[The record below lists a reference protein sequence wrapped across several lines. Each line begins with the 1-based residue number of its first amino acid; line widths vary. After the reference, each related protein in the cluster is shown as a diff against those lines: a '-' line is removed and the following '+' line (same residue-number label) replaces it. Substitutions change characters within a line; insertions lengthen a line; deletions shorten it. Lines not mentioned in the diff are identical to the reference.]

1 MLQFLETG
9 KALYVLA
16 AFCLLGM
23 LDRLVARNL
32 YKRLIRE
39 TDNMSLTKNR
49 YLRDLKQ
56 KTENTYRLNQ
66 GIRNTQAYLEK
77 QVNSFRFMR
86 VTLSGWGN
94 LSNQMTMLCFL
105 AGGVFAFASYWYR
118 CDTYYIV
125 LYGTSGILTGL
136 LTMVI
141 DNGVNLS
148 DKKQHLLAAL
158 QDYMENSLFQRL
170 AVEERSLAA
179 ETSAVQENIR
189 GARDRNLTRTT
200 LRTEWNNERSGE
212 RGIERNSERLGE
224 AGLERGSKRDGDR
237 NIAERTITDR
247 SERNNPERGA
257 LTGRMERD
265 REQDG
270 ISDRNV
276 VSVASKRAGRHNRKE
291 PSPVAVETVGSISEK
306 RDADYLK
313 RSLEQIAASREKSRS
328 DENWIKDLAPE
339 ELKLIGEIIRE
350 YLV

>member
-23 LDRLVARNL
+23 VDRLVARNL

-39 TDNMSLTKNR
+39 TDNMSLTKNK

-77 QVNSFRFMR
+77 QVSSFRFMR

-125 LYGTSGILTGL
+125 LYGSAGILTGL

-141 DNGVNLS
+141 DNGVNLN

-170 AVEERSLAA
+170 SVEERNLAA
-179 ETSAVQENIR
+179 ETSAVQENVR
-189 GARDRNLTRTT
+189 GARDRGLSRAVQ
-200 LRTEWNNERSGE
+200 RQERNN
-212 RGIERNSERLGE
+212 ERNSERSN
-224 AGLERGSKRDGDR
+224 ERGSDRGSDRGIERIGDR
-237 NIAERTITDR
+237 GNDRTIADRTITDR
-247 SERNNPERGA
+247 SERNISDRG
-257 LTGRMERD
+257 LIDRMERD
-265 REQDG
+265 REKE
-270 ISDRNV
+270 SSPDRNV
-276 VSVASKRAGRHNRKE
+276 VSVASKRGRHNRKE
-291 PSPVAVETVGSISEK
+291 PAPVAVETVGSISGK
-306 RDADYLK
+306 RDVDYLK

-350 YLV
+350 YLA